1 MPATFRATR
10 KYWLTEII
18 GPILVFFVIALAL
31 VALDARAGRSLVIV
45 CGIGSLIYLGN
56 AILTARTRLDV
67 DDEGLRGR
75 LHNRP
80 FDLRWSDVRALRVV
94 YDAPKKPC
102 LQVGTVAG
110 GAQFVLDEL
119 DAAAVQDA
127 LDQYAPP
134 TALAADAFESLPWV
148 EEQRA
153 ASAARLA
160 GVSGPVRVRV
170 SASLAVFGWIG
181 VTFFSFI
188 GFLAWRSDGGGG
200 GLLFLLFAL
209 PASYL
214 LYAGYAA
221 IEIGPETVRL
231 TMPIWPTYEMR
242 WNEVQLAEV
251 DHGNNQFVLQGAG
264 KQMTLPGPAYW
275 RGADKAAGLA
285 AFVGHLEQRG
295 IHLKRTGRAYFKF
308 PKGARV
314 RRAVGKP

>member
-10 KYWLTEII
+10 RYWLNEII
-18 GPILVFFVIALAL
+18 GPLLIFFVITL
-31 VALDARAGRSLVIV
+31 VLFALDARTGRSLVIL

-56 AILTARTRLDV
+56 AVFTARTRLDV
-67 DDEGLRGR
+67 DAQGLRGR

-94 YDAPKKPC
+94 YDGPKKSY
-102 LQVGTVAG
+102 LEVGTVAG

-119 DAAAVQDA
+119 DAAAVRRA
-127 LDQYAPP
+127 LDLYAPP
-134 TALAADAFESLPWV
+134 PAFAADAFESLTWV
-148 EEQRA
+148 EEPRTA
-153 ASAARLA
+153 DAARLA

-170 SASLAVFGWIG
+170 SVSLSVFGWIG

-188 GFLAWRSDGGGG
+188 GFLVWRSDGGGG

-251 DHGNNQFVLQGAG
+251 DHGNNQFVLQGVG
-264 KQMTLPGPAYW
+264 KQMTLPGPACW
-275 RGADKAAGLA
+275 RGADKAAGIA

-314 RRAVGKP
+314 RRTAGKL